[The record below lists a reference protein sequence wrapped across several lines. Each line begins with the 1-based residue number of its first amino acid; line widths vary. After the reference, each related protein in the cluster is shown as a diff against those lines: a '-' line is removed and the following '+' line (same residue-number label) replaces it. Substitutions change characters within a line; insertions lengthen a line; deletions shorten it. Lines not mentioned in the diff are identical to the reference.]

1 MPTRDA
7 RVGNKAYKSVN
18 LLIVGFGDSPNH
30 PGEIRGGS
38 RCGRLAATSLVRN
51 FEGIMAAAA
60 AFLNPTYESPSRD
73 EVLARYRRL
82 REIGAMHCSRAT
94 AFLSADAVLRQSRRL
109 GLDRDGSLDGHEL
122 TMALD
127 LAIYAAPVGCS
138 RAIDRYARSAQ
149 HAPGSDAALVLE
161 AMRNARFAVVSVQRR
176 HPAAGLIV
184 TDLFRKA
191 DFWLVNWGFENS
203 LPEHSVFATRYFAPE
218 DFAMTTGAAIPVDV
232 DLLRTAVDSMPLC
245 RLPSEVIDHWRF
257 PEVVYRIAIAQRV
270 TETTIYK
277 ELFSGQSG

>member
-1 MPTRDA
+1 MRSC
-7 RVGNKAYKSVN
+7 V
-18 LLIVGFGDSPNH
+18 
-30 PGEIRGGS
+30 
-38 RCGRLAATSLVRN
+38 
-51 FEGIMAAAA
+51 
-60 AFLNPTYESPSRD
+60 
-73 EVLARYRRL
+73 
-82 REIGAMHCSRAT
+82 SRA
-94 AFLSADAVLRQSRRL
+94 AWDWIEMAP
-109 GLDRDGSLDGHEL
+109 LDGHEL

-161 AMRNARFAVVSVQRR
+161 AMRNARFGVASVQRR

-191 DFWLVNWGFENS
+191 DLWLVNWGFENS

-232 DLLRTAVDSMPLC
+232 DLLRTAVESMPPWLR
-245 RLPSEVIDHWRF
+245 RLPTEVIDHWRF
-257 PEVVYRIAIAQRV
+257 PEVAYRTAIAQRV

-277 ELFSGQSG
+277 ELFSGDSG